1 MSRLRD
7 CFVLFRFEE
16 GVVEETSVIM
26 GAPLVLVG
34 MERGNGGLGL
44 GLGLGFKRR
53 VWVNGNE

>member
-7 CFVLFRFEE
+7 CFVPFRFEE

-34 MERGNGGLGL
+34 MECEYAGE
-44 GLGLGFKRR
+44 GLGFKKRM
-53 VWVNGNE
+53 WVNGNE